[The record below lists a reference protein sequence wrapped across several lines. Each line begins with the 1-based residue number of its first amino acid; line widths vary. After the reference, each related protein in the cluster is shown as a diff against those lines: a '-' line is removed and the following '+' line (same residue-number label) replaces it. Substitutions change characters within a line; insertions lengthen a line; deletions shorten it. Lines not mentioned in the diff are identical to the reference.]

1 MPRATGE
8 PGAEQGPGHK
18 LQQPGQLPLPARF
31 QQPQLIPP
39 PNAPL
44 CPASRSTLPLGFGE
58 LRSPLPKTTQTPHH
72 GVRSAAETRSCN
84 TNPSSHAFSAA
95 WLPVTLQSNT
105 SPRLQERGLSR
116 GGGQWGGGVPPP
128 TNPVGEGGLG
138 RPQAAEGC
146 VAALLARTR
155 KQRIDEGDGSQ
166 HALRWAI
173 FSAAGRAGVWEP
185 KSEFISICECSS
197 QGRWR
202 MPRCSRSLPACFGTG
217 LPWLRL
223 LFGAPHVPLLRGAPW
238 GQCHHP
244 EAWSCEQVDAHGHG
258 TGTEQRG
265 WASWGEGVIWE
276 KLILL

>member
-58 LRSPLPKTTQTPHH
+58 LRSPLPKTAQTPHH

-146 VAALLARTR
+146 VAALLAWTR

-197 QGRWR
+197 RGRWR
-202 MPRCSRSLPACFGTG
+202 MHCPGAADPSRPVLGLAYLGFGSSSVHPMSLSSAVPRGDSATTPRLGAVNRWMHMDTGQGQSRGDG
-217 LPWLRL
+217 LHGVKG
-223 LFGAPHVPLLRGAPW
+223 LFG
-238 GQCHHP
+238 
-244 EAWSCEQVDAHGHG
+244 
-258 TGTEQRG
+258 
-265 WASWGEGVIWE
+265 
-276 KLILL
+276 KN

>member
-39 PNAPL
+39 PNAAL

-58 LRSPLPKTTQTPHH
+58 LRSPLPKTAQTPHH

-84 TNPSSHAFSAA
+84 MNPSSHAFSAA

-105 SPRLQERGLSR
+105 SPRLQERGVSR
-116 GGGQWGGGVPPP
+116 GGGQWGGGVPP
-128 TNPVGEGGLG
+128 TNPVGEGGPG

-173 FSAAGRAGVWEP
+173 FSTAGRAGVWEP

-197 QGRWR
+197 REDEERTAQVQQIPPGLFWDWLTLASAPLRCTPCPSPLQCPVGTVPP
-202 MPRCSRSLPACFGTG
+202 PRVLE
-217 LPWLRL
+217 L
-223 LFGAPHVPLLRGAPW
+223 
-238 GQCHHP
+238 
-244 EAWSCEQVDAHGHG
+244 
-258 TGTEQRG
+258 
-265 WASWGEGVIWE
+265 
-276 KLILL
+276 